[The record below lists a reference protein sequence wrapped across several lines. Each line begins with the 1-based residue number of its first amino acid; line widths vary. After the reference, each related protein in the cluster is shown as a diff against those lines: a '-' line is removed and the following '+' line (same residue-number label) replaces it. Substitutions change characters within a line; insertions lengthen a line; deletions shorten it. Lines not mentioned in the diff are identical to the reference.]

1 MAKIYY
7 GCDEVTKGW
16 SRYFDLCT
24 LLEVPH
30 GAKPPSV
37 KTLNTW
43 RVDSPKGFCFAI
55 HVTDV
60 FIAELVKAGDSG
72 ASTLTEAMREAWNET
87 IERASALAAKA
98 IIFHTPFGFN
108 PSDNTRALIRAI
120 GDELATDAKQV
131 VIWES
136 EGVWPVEESMQLCI
150 DHGLTYMVDPFLLRE
165 DDVEPIGP
173 DRAYSITER
182 GGMRRSFDQFDFEDL
197 VDSTTSANRVFA
209 LLRGQ
214 YKWRHAREL
223 QQVLKEG

>member
-1 MAKIYY
+1 MAKFYY

-30 GAKPPSV
+30 GGKPPSL

-55 HVTDV
+55 HATSAFVE
-60 FIAELVKAGDSG
+60 ALVIAGDAGTS
-72 ASTLTEAMREAWNET
+72 SITDPMREAWAET

-98 IIFHTPFGFN
+98 IVFHTPFGFN
-108 PSDNTRALIRAI
+108 PSANTRALIGAI
-120 GDELATDAKQV
+120 GDELGAEAKQV
-131 VIWES
+131 IVWES

-165 DDVEPIGP
+165 DAIEPLGQ
-173 DRAYSITER
+173 DRAYALTER

-197 VDSTTSANRVFA
+197 VDSTSSANRVFA
-209 LLRGQ
+209 FLRGQ